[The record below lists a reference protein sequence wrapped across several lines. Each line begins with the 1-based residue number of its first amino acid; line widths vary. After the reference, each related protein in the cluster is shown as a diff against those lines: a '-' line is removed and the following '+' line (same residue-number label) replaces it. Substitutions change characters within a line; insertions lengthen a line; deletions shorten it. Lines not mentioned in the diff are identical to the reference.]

1 MRDLFS
7 FCEKML
13 GELVNWFK
21 NNEEKSSFQDK
32 DLIEIVNVLFFFIL
46 GIGCCFDL

>member
-13 GELVNWFK
+13 AELVNWFK
-21 NNEEKSSFQDK
+21 NNEEKTSFQDK
-32 DLIEIVNVLFFFIL
+32 DLIEIVNVKLMFISRH
-46 GIGCCFDL
+46 